1 MKFGD
6 VIMEKTDYLALK
18 KILNFHKYYHD
29 YLQKD
34 ALDMLKERLD
44 HAKIYDGS
52 ELPEGIVRL
61 YSRITVAKKSGEKQ
75 SFQLVLEPDGVNDDN
90 KVSVRSI
97 LGAALI
103 GRSEGDQVVLP
114 NKSDQIAIE
123 KVEWMVTKDSMSYS
137 IKNE

>member
-6 VIMEKTDYLALK
+6 IIMEKTDYLALK

-44 HAKIYDGS
+44 HAKICDGS
-52 ELPEGIVRL
+52 ELPGGVVRL
-61 YSRITVAKKSGEKQ
+61 YSRVTVAKKSGEKQ

-103 GRSEGDQVVLP
+103 GRSAGDQIVLP

-123 KVEWMVTKDSMSYS
+123 KVEWMITKNSMSYS

>member
-75 SFQLVLEPDGVNDDN
+75 SFQLVLEPDGVND
-90 KVSVRSI
+90 RSFR
-97 LGAALI
+97 G
-103 GRSEGDQVVLP
+103 GSSSSSQ
-114 NKSDQIAIE
+114 QIRP
-123 KVEWMVTKDSMSYS
+123 DCD
-137 IKNE
+137 